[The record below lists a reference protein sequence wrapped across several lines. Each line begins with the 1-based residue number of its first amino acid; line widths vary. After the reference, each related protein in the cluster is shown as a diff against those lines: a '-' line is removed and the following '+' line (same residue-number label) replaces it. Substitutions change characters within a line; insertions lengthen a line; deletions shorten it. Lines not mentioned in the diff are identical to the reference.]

1 VAASD
6 TSTSIVITPNG
17 PQSQIQC
24 GKTAIQTYSDVVYST
39 PRSAGKQVDLKLD
52 VQVPKTAG
60 RSHWSSTSRGRV
72 RLVDK
77 TSMAPNVAFG
87 ASNAPNATLRTAQS
101 GQRLRRELALQ
112 PVVCLKFRQSFL
124 FGSSMFDL

>member
-1 VAASD
+1 VYVEYAQHGIQRRNPYGATGGLPEIPRSHPAGRRRQQGWRSRRAGIPFAQTVAASD

-72 RLVDK
+72 RLV
-77 TSMAPNVAFG
+77 
-87 ASNAPNATLRTAQS
+87 
-101 GQRLRRELALQ
+101 
-112 PVVCLKFRQSFL
+112 
-124 FGSSMFDL
+124 